1 MNFFFTGVMILLF
14 SGLGYFLYNKYI
26 KKDPTEF
33 IPNDEYRT
41 TINTKKE
48 CDVIL
53 FSADWCPHCKEM
65 DPEWIN
71 YSNHFNNDKYQVNFK
86 KIMGDDEP
94 TLVEKYKIESYP
106 TIILVKDGLS
116 YEYDSKF
123 SDESMNLFIGTI
135 MNN

>member
-1 MNFFFTGVMILLF
+1 MNFFFTGLLIILF
-14 SGLGYFLYNKYI
+14 AGLGYYLYNKYI

-41 TINTKKE
+41 KINTKPE
-48 CDVIL
+48 CDILL

-65 DPEWIN
+65 EQDWLYYTNN
-71 YSNHFNNDKYQVNFK
+71 YNNDKIQVNFK
-86 KIMGDDEP
+86 KLNGDNEQ
-94 TLVEKYKIESYP
+94 TLVEKYEIDSYP

-123 SDESMNLFIGTI
+123 SGESMDLFIGTI
-135 MNN
+135 MNI